1 MASSNSYFKGQGG
14 RYHMNNGDSNNDREK
29 GVFANSYQKKFYII
43 RRAFKIGNIA
53 GTVVLVLFIGKSLAG
68 V

>member
-1 MASSNSYFKGQGG
+1 
-14 RYHMNNGDSNNDREK
+14 MNNGDSNNDREK

-53 GTVVLVLFIGKSLAG
+53 GTIVLVLFIGKSLAG

>member
-1 MASSNSYFKGQGG
+1 MNSDG
-14 RYHMNNGDSNNDREK
+14 NNNDREK
-29 GVFANSYQKKFYII
+29 GVFANGYQKKFYMI

-53 GTVVLVLFIGKSLAG
+53 GTIVLVLFIGKSLAG

>member
-1 MASSNSYFKGQGG
+1 
-14 RYHMNNGDSNNDREK
+14 MNNDDNNNYREK
-29 GVFANSYQKKFYII
+29 GVFANSYQKKFYMI

-53 GTVVLVLFIGKSLAG
+53 GTIVLVFFIGKSLAG

>member
-1 MASSNSYFKGQGG
+1 
-14 RYHMNNGDSNNDREK
+14 MNNGDNNNHREK
-29 GVFANSYQKKFYII
+29 VVFANSHQKRFYMI

-53 GTVVLVLFIGKSLAG
+53 GTVVLLLFIGKSLAG